1 MSAPN
6 SPDVVHRPEQSRFEA
21 AVEGGTAVLVYE
33 RGSSAVTMLHTV
45 VPEEA
50 EGRGVASALAGAAVG
65 WAREQRLE
73 VVPQCSYVRGWLE
86 RHG

>member
-1 MSAPN
+1 MTVE
-6 SPDVVHRPEQSRFEA
+6 VVHRPEDSRFEVTVGGELA
-21 AVEGGTAVLVYE
+21 ALVYE
-33 RGSSAVTMLHTV
+33 RDGGTVTMLHTV

-50 EGRGVASALAGAAVG
+50 EGQGIASALAAEAVG
-65 WAREQRLE
+65 WARAEGLE